1 MNLPDWI
8 SDSRWTRIG
17 LQVLAVVVVLA
28 LLAAGA
34 WAWYRSQESHGLTAL
49 AEATALA
56 QQAENPQSPPEL
68 RQRAI
73 KAMESV
79 LNEYPR
85 LSASAQA
92 AYQLG
97 NLKYAEGQY
106 GQARGSYQVALAKG
120 ASGTLGALAGMGIG
134 YTWEAEKNYANAV
147 AAYDAVAKRQGQKG
161 FLYEDALTAE
171 GRAQELAGKP
181 AEALDLYQRVLRE
194 VPQSRRAEFLRNRVA
209 SLRSRV
215 P

>member
-8 SDSRWTRIG
+8 SDSKWIRIG
-17 LQVLAVVVVLA
+17 LQALAVVLVLA

-34 WAWYRSQESHGLTAL
+34 WAWYRSQESRGLTML
-49 AEATALA
+49 ADATALA
-56 QQAENPQSPPEL
+56 QQAEDPQAPPEL
-68 RQRAI
+68 RGRAI

-79 LNEYPR
+79 LTEYPR

-92 AYQLG
+92 AYHLG
-97 NLKYAEGQY
+97 NLKYAAGQY
-106 GQARGSYQVALAKG
+106 GPARGAYEIALAKG
-120 ASGTLGALAGMGIG
+120 ASGAVGALAGMGIG

-147 AAYDAVAKRQGQKG
+147 AAYEAVAKRQGSKD

-181 AEALDLYQRVLRE
+181 AEALELYQRVLRD
-194 VPQSRRAEFLRNRVA
+194 VPQSRRADYLRNRIA
-209 SLRSRV
+209 SLRSRA

>member
-17 LQVLAVVVVLA
+17 VQVLAVVVVTA

-34 WAWYRSQESHGLTAL
+34 WAWYRSQESRGLTVL

-56 QQAENPQSPPEL
+56 QQAEDPQAPPEL
-68 RQRAI
+68 RSRAI
-73 KAMESV
+73 KAMEAV
-79 LNEYPR
+79 LTEYPR
-85 LSASAQA
+85 LSVSAQA
-92 AYQLG
+92 AYHLG

-106 GQARGSYQVALAKG
+106 GSARGAYQLALAKG
-120 ASGTLGALAGMGIG
+120 ASGSVAALAGMSIG
-134 YTWEAEKNYANAV
+134 YTWEAEKNYANAI
-147 AAYDAVAKRQGQKG
+147 AAYDAVVKRTGPKD
-161 FLYEDALTAE
+161 FVYEDALTAE

-181 AEALDLYQRVLRE
+181 AEALELYQRALRD
-194 VPQSRRAEFLRNRVA
+194 VPQARRADYLRNRITNLSGRA
-209 SLRSRV
+209 

>member
-17 LQVLAVVVVLA
+17 VQVLAVVVVVA

-34 WAWYRSQESHGLTAL
+34 WAWYRSQESRGLTVL

-56 QQAENPQSPPEL
+56 QQAEDPQAPPEL
-68 RQRAI
+68 RSRAI
-73 KAMESV
+73 KAMEAV
-79 LNEYPR
+79 LAEYPR
-85 LSASAQA
+85 VSASAQA
-92 AYQLG
+92 AYHLG

-106 GQARGSYQVALAKG
+106 GSARGAYQLALAKG
-120 ASGTLGALAGMGIG
+120 ASGAVGALAGMSIG

-147 AAYDAVAKRQGQKG
+147 AAYDAVAKRTGPKD
-161 FLYEDALTAE
+161 FVYEDALTAE

-181 AEALDLYQRVLRE
+181 AEALELYQRVLRD
-194 VPQSRRAEFLRNRVA
+194 VPQARRADYLRNRITNLGGRA
-209 SLRSRV
+209 

>member
-17 LQVLAVVVVLA
+17 LQILAVVVVVA

-34 WAWYRSQESHGLTAL
+34 WAWYRSLESRGLTAL
-49 AEATALA
+49 AEATTLA
-56 QQAENPQSPPEL
+56 QQAEDPQAAPEL
-68 RQRAI
+68 RNRAT
-73 KAMESV
+73 KAMEAV

-85 LSASAQA
+85 LSAAPQA
-92 AYQLG
+92 AYHLG

-106 GQARGSYQVALAKG
+106 GQARGSYQIALAKG
-120 ASGTLGALAGMGIG
+120 ASGTVAALAGMGIG

-147 AAYDAVAKRQGQKG
+147 AAYDAVAKRQGPKG

>member
-17 LQVLAVVVVLA
+17 LQVLAVVAVLA

-34 WAWYRSQESHGLTAL
+34 WAWYRSQESRGLTML

-56 QQAENPQSPPEL
+56 QQAEDPQAPAEL
-68 RQRAI
+68 RSRAI

-79 LNEYPR
+79 LTEYPR

-92 AYQLG
+92 AYHLG
-97 NLKYAEGQY
+97 NLKYVAGQY
-106 GQARGSYQVALAKG
+106 GPARGAYEVALAKG
-120 ASGTLGALAGMGIG
+120 ASGAVAALAGMGIG

-147 AAYDAVAKRQGQKG
+147 AAYEAVAKRQGSKD

-181 AEALDLYQRVLRE
+181 AEALELYQRVLRD
-194 VPQSRRAEFLRNRVA
+194 VPQSQRADYLRNRIA

>member
-17 LQVLAVVVVLA
+17 VQVLAVVVVVA

-34 WAWYRSQESHGLTAL
+34 WAWYRSQESRGLTVL
-49 AEATALA
+49 AEATVLA
-56 QQAENPQSPPEL
+56 QQAEDPQAPPEL
-68 RQRAI
+68 RSRAI
-73 KAMESV
+73 KAMEAV
-79 LNEYPR
+79 LAEYPR
-85 LSASAQA
+85 VSASAQA
-92 AYQLG
+92 AYHLG

-106 GQARGSYQVALAKG
+106 GSARGAYQLALAKG
-120 ASGTLGALAGMGIG
+120 ASGAVGALAGMSIG

-147 AAYDAVAKRQGQKG
+147 AAYDAVAKRTGPKD
-161 FLYEDALTAE
+161 FVYEDALTAE

-181 AEALDLYQRVLRE
+181 AEALELYQRALRD
-194 VPQSRRAEFLRNRVA
+194 VPQARRADYLRNRITNLGGRA
-209 SLRSRV
+209 

>member
-17 LQVLAVVVVLA
+17 LQVLAVVVVVA

-34 WAWYRSQESHGLTAL
+34 WAWYRSQESRGLTML
-49 AEATALA
+49 AEAMALA
-56 QQAENPQSPPEL
+56 QQAEDPQAPPEL
-68 RQRAI
+68 RTRAI
-73 KAMESV
+73 KAMEAV
-79 LNEYPR
+79 LAEYPR
-85 LSASAQA
+85 LSVSAQA
-92 AYQLG
+92 AYHLG

-106 GQARGSYQVALAKG
+106 GPARGAYQLVLAKG
-120 ASGTLGALAGMGIG
+120 ASGAVAGLAGMGIG

-147 AAYDAVAKRQGQKG
+147 AAYDAVAKRQGPKD
-161 FLYEDALTAE
+161 FLYEEALTAE

-181 AEALDLYQRVLRE
+181 AEALELYQRALRD
-194 VPQSRRAEFLRNRVA
+194 VPQTRRADYLRNRITNLGGRA
-209 SLRSRV
+209 